1 MEFLKSRVYCIV
13 KLIPW
18 SEVDL
23 SHLYDFGTK
32 LGHFG
37 HSGTHCLTAEAQ
49 NVAYT
54 WDSGDLKMTFFCFA
68 SWALISVKKTTEHFS
83 FLKLSQA
90 FIKKLPKISNM
101 WPLWPKIRI
110 HRQYRVQFALQ
121 NPTKKDSIPKNT
133 SHCADAIEVSQY
145 YITTIF

>member
-1 MEFLKSRVYCIV
+1 MVKTSIWKKRNLHLNSILKDCEGI
-13 KLIPW
+13 KC
-18 SEVDL
+18 
-23 SHLYDFGTK
+23 YDFGTK

-90 FIKKLPKISNM
+90 FIKKKLPNISNM

-110 HRQYRVQFALQ
+110 HRQYRLQFALQ
-121 NPTKKDSIPKNT
+121 NPTKKI
-133 SHCADAIEVSQY
+133 QY
-145 YITTIF
+145 RRIHRTAQTQ